1 LKVAEFKEFLSL
13 YLPNASVSVEG
24 YLVKEKGYWKLADST
39 LNGSNGSNSGAPKVG
54 IIPGS
59 FSDLSSFEGSYVQ
72 VKGRLFYD
80 FYSDGVYPKIF
91 LSSIDVVKEAT
102 VPVNQSFALRK
113 TDVIPLSVLVRNVL
127 AKSGIINILL
137 VYGSSSLTRND
148 FINGFSSVDIVDL
161 NLFDYVNI
169 RELETKLND
178 DALYEALSSCDFIS
192 SVDAIFLVRGGGD
205 KADLARVGGEK
216 TASFILDLKI
226 PFYLAIGHSS
236 DSAVSVLEQ
245 VADQVFPTPSLAGV
259 ELAKSIKEVVFYD
272 NLMKEYNNLKSK
284 HDSLFDENNL
294 LRKDYFSLTN
304 DLNNLR
310 VSYESLLKDY
320 NNLKANYDSEL
331 RELLSKVDK
340 LKSERDFAFTVLIV
354 LFIFSVLFFFVFKT

>member
-1 LKVAEFKEFLSL
+1 LKAAEFKEFLSL

-54 IIPGS
+54 IIPGA
-59 FSDLSSFEGSYVQ
+59 FSDLSSFEGCYVQ

-91 LSSIDVVKEAT
+91 LSSIDVIKEAT
-102 VPVNQSFALRK
+102 VPVNRSFALRK
-113 TDVIPLSVLVRNVL
+113 TDVVPLSVLVRNVL
-127 AKSGIINILL
+127 AKSGVINILL

-148 FINGFSSVDIVDL
+148 FLNGFSMNRDDL

-169 RELETKLND
+169 RELETNLND
-178 DALYEALSSCDFIS
+178 ESLYKALSSCDFIS

-259 ELAKSIKEVVFYD
+259 DLANSIAGVSLAKG
-272 NLMKEYNNLKSK
+272 
-284 HDSLFDENNL
+284 
-294 LRKDYFSLTN
+294 
-304 DLNNLR
+304 LNNLR
-310 VSYESLLKDY
+310 VSYGSLLKDY
-320 NNLKANYDSEL
+320 NNLKANYTGEL
-331 RELLSKVDK
+331 RELMGKLNK
-340 LKSERDFAFTVLIV
+340 LKSERDFAFAILII
-354 LFIFSVLFFFVFKT
+354 LIIFFVLFFLVFKT